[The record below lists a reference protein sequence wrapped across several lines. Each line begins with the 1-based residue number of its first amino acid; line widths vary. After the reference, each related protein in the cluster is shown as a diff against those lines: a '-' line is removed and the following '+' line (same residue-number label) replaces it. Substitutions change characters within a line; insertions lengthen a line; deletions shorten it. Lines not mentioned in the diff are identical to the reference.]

1 MGISILSIRCR
12 VKPATPQE
20 VGYTCWEAIKKAM
33 DKQSARP
40 LAERL
45 RPCHRHNWWWIE
57 QEPWCTKCEDA
68 LWHLDMDGRR
78 VVASFGALDGKEV
91 ELVVEGTGEVLRY
104 RIGKG
109 FVDATKKN
117 PAAA

>member
-33 DKQSARP
+33 EKQAARP
-40 LAERL
+40 LCERL
-45 RPCHRHNWWWIE
+45 RPCHRHGWWWIE
-57 QEPWCTKCEDA
+57 QAPWCMKCKDA
-68 LWHLDMDGRR
+68 LWHLDMDGKQ
-78 VVASFGALDGKEV
+78 VVAAFSSLDGKVV
-91 ELVVEGTGEVLRY
+91 ELVVEGSGEVLRY

>member
-1 MGISILSIRCR
+1 MKC
-12 VKPATPQE
+12 KD
-20 VGYTCWEAIKKAM
+20 AI
-33 DKQSARP
+33 
-40 LAERL
+40 
-45 RPCHRHNWWWIE
+45 
-57 QEPWCTKCEDA
+57 
-68 LWHLDMDGRR
+68 WHLDMDGRR